1 MNHPLNNESTIEQ
14 LSDLTN
20 FSIQMTFL
28 NALIILSL
36 AFIAGVFLKYLFNK
50 YSNTFSSRVSIGNTI
65 LILTIC
71 VASIIAVVKTSLA
84 LSLGL
89 VGALS
94 VVRFRTAIKEPYNL
108 VFLLLSI
115 CVGISIG
122 ASQYLFAVMVCIVT
136 FLALKYLSITSSNLK
151 LKSIFKNDPLDLD
164 EIDTVNICLPSNA
177 SLNDLEK
184 ILNKTTQYYSV
195 VSFDQSF
202 NDSISVVLRVKID
215 NLRDIENLKST
226 IFKNFPE
233 SKFSF
238 YNSITS

>member
-1 MNHPLNNESTIEQ
+1 MNYPLNNESTIEQ
-14 LSDLTN
+14 LSGLTN

-36 AFIAGVFLKYLFNK
+36 AFIAGAFLKYLFNK

-71 VASIIAVVKTSLA
+71 VASIISVVKTSLA

-122 ASQYLFAVMVCIVT
+122 ASQYLFAVMVCIVA

-177 SLNDLEK
+177 NLTDLEK
-184 ILNKTTQYYSV
+184 ILNNTTEYYSV

-202 NDSISVVLRVKID
+202 NDSISVVLRIKID
-215 NLRDIENLKST
+215 NLRDIENLKSS